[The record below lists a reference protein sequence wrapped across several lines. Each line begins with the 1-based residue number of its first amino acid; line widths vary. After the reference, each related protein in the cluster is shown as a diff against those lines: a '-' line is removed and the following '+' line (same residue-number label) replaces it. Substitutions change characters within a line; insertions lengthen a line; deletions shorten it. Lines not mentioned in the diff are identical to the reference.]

1 MLREVIDDPNFVLQG
16 NHPVRLFIG
25 SGMPTGLWR
34 RVTEAFAPAHVVEFF
49 ATTDGQAVLANVSGV
64 KVGSKGRPLPGAVEV
79 ELAGYDPDHDLLL
92 EDERG
97 FVQIA
102 ETNEVGVLLAKPRG
116 PIDPSASVK
125 RGVFAPAD
133 TWISTEYLFRCD
145 ADGDYWLAGGRG
157 SSIHTARG
165 IAYPVVITDA
175 LGTVNGIDLAV
186 TYRVSPGSPGAAELV
201 VSAVTVRP
209 GATITAADLSEA
221 VAEIPVGAGPDII
234 HVVPDLP
241 LSAVYRPT
249 PGALREAGLPKAGR
263 NAWYFDAASQQFKR
277 LTAAVRA
284 ELAGSPS

>member
-1 MLREVIDDPNFVLQG
+1 M
-16 NHPVRLFIG
+16 PV
-25 SGMPTGLWR
+25 GLWN

-49 ATTDGQAVLANVSGV
+49 ATTDGQAVLANVSGA

-79 ELAGYDPDHDLLL
+79 ELAAYDPEHDLIL
-92 EDERG
+92 EDDRG
-97 FVQIA
+97 FVRVA
-102 ETNEVGVLLAKPRG
+102 ETDEVGVLLAKPRG

-133 TWISTEYLFRCD
+133 TWISTEYLFRRD

-157 SSIHTARG
+157 SSIHTERG
-165 IAYPVVITDA
+165 TAYPVVITDA

-186 TYRVSPGSPGAAELV
+186 TYRVPGASPDAADLV

-209 GATITAADLSEA
+209 GATVTAADLSEA
-221 VAEIPVGAGPDII
+221 VAEMPVGAGPDVI

-249 PGALREAGLPKAGR
+249 LGALRETGLPKAGR
-263 NAWYFDAASQQFKR
+263 NAWYFDASSQQFKR

-284 ELAGSPS
+284 ELAGGHR